1 MISEQTLAGIEAL
14 DVQMDPVTEP
24 VHSGSPCA
32 FCGRPWFGRVAYC
45 PYCGRQPGARPA
57 GPRHAV
63 AMPAPN
69 ARTPLQR
76 NRKSSA
82 LLLKTVLALVGAL
95 LVLWVALKP
104 LAPRTGQEAAPAPV
118 IATPAPAIPPRAAA
132 AAPPRS
138 NRSLCSE
145 ASEAVGLCKSQE

>member
-14 DVQMDPVTEP
+14 DVQTDPVTEP
-24 VHSGSPCA
+24 VRSGSPCA

-45 PYCGRQPGARPA
+45 PYCGRKPGARPA
-57 GPRHAV
+57 GPRQAL
-63 AMPAPN
+63 ATPAPN
-69 ARTPLQR
+69 ATTPLR
-76 NRKSSA
+76 RDGKGSA
-82 LLLKTVLALVGAL
+82 FLVKTVLALVGAL

-104 LAPRTGQEAAPAPV
+104 LAPSTGQKAAPAPA

-132 AAPPRS
+132 AAPPKS
-138 NRSLCSE
+138 NRSLCSQ